1 MCEEVRGEK
10 SESGGEAALQLSSL
24 SLNTF
29 WFFLSKEHNHVMKES
44 KTKTIT
50 SPPQYKTQAALTSRK
65 NGVIKNSSSSSV
77 LKLS

>member
-1 MCEEVRGEK
+1 VAEK
-10 SESGGEAALQLSSL
+10 RLSNYHHFL
-24 SLNTF
+24 LIPF
-29 WFFLSKEHNHVMKES
+29 DFLSKEHNHVMKES

-65 NGVIKNSSSSSV
+65 NGAIKNSSSNGV